1 MIKILKKC
9 VLKVFIFVK
18 KIKFLKIREFFF
30 KNPQKNFLLCFKSDQ
45 KRRKKGA
52 KRLEFLVEVKRNKN
66 YIIHA
71 ESYVPR
77 GFQGYTVVNRTMPTF
92 HERSLEIMLTVPLK
106 DGIFYTLYLQ
116 LQIYQIIYKDFT
128 ATCMSKTLNYLK

>member
-1 MIKILKKC
+1 
-9 VLKVFIFVK
+9 
-18 KIKFLKIREFFF
+18 
-30 KNPQKNFLLCFKSDQ
+30 
-45 KRRKKGA
+45 
-52 KRLEFLVEVKRNKN
+52 
-66 YIIHA
+66 
-71 ESYVPR
+71 VPR
-77 GFQGYTVVNRTMPTF
+77 GVQGYTVVNRTMPTF